1 MRARSFITGL
11 LAASMVLSSL
21 PARAEM
27 IGTAQLLAPAAADAQ
42 RQRVDAF
49 LARADVRQKFQE
61 LGVNP
66 DQAAQRV
73 ASLTDAELAQLSDRI
88 DSMPA
93 GGDALE
99 LVLVVLLILLILE
112 LLGAIDIFPRI

>member
-73 ASLTDAELAQLSDRI
+73 AGLTDAELAQLSDRI